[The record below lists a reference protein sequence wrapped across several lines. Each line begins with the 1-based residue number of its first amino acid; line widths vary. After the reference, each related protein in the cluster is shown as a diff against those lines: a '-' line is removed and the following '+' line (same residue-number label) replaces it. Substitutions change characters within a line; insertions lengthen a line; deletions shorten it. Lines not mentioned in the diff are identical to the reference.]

1 MSTIIEKVN
10 LQFDK
15 QIKKDKKFQVHKD
28 LFNLTNDF
36 TLDDWRTMRTERYW
50 DIYDKLS
57 YDKKKEF
64 TLQCVKEYINDNRK
78 Y

>member
-1 MSTIIEKVN
+1 MSSIKDKVN
-10 LQFDK
+10 SKFDE
-15 QIKKDKKFQVHKD
+15 QIRRDAKYRVHKD

-64 TLQCVKEYINDNRK
+64 TLQCVKQYINENRR
-78 Y
+78 

>member
-1 MSTIIEKVN
+1 MSSIIDKVN

-15 QIKKDKKFQVHKD
+15 QIKKDKKFRVHKD

-36 TLDDWRTMRTERYW
+36 TLDDWRTMRTEKYW
-50 DIYDKLS
+50 EIIDKLP

-64 TLQCVKEYINDNRK
+64 TLYCVKQYINENRR
-78 Y
+78 

>member
-36 TLDDWRTMRTERYW
+36 TLDDWRTIRTERYW
-50 DIYDKLS
+50 DIYNELS
-57 YDKKKEF
+57 YDKRKVF
-64 TLQCVKEYINDNRK
+64 TLQCVKQYINDK
-78 Y
+78 